1 MFQNLKALQCGEGGG
16 GEGVS
21 VCLKAMNSR
30 KRTVQ
35 NDVPCNLA
43 S

>member
-1 MFQNLKALQCGEGGG
+1 MFQNLKALQCGG
-16 GEGVS
+16 GEGVN